1 VSDERDR
8 EPREGGLTPGDPLG
22 DPLPPPPEP
31 PPLPEEPLGP
41 PSMADEPPDSPLGP
55 PSMADEPAAPAPPAQ
70 PAPPPPPPGYGP
82 PQQPPPPPQQPPS
95 YAPPAGAPPPPP
107 YAPPPPAYPPQS
119 PYQQP
124 PQPGY
129 PPQTGYQPPPYVP
142 PPPKPKGP
150 HGQPIFNGVECAT
163 WGSRVGAY
171 LLDFLFGVVIPVAI
185 GIPLAASGVSGLDT
199 VGAVIILAA
208 IIIGFPV
215 CSAIVESR
223 SGAHNGQTWGKQ
235 IVGIRVIR
243 DGGETV
249 GFGYAFLREFL
260 VRWLLIGFIGGL
272 FFIPPLLDL
281 LWPIW
286 DESNRALHDM
296 VVNSHVVRADAPPST
311 PMGV

>member
-22 DPLPPPPEP
+22 GEPLPPPPEP

-41 PSMADEPPDSPLGP
+41 PSMDDEPADAPLGP
-55 PSMADEPAAPAPPAQ
+55 PSMADEPTGPPPPAQ
-70 PAPPPPPPGYGP
+70 PL
-82 PQQPPPPPQQPPS
+82 PPPPQQPPS
-95 YAPPAGAPPPPP
+95 YAPPTGAPPPPQQP
-107 YAPPPPAYPPQS
+107 EYAPPPQPYPPQT

-171 LLDFLFGVVIPVAI
+171 LLDILFGVLIPAGI
-185 GIPLAASGVSGLDT
+185 GIPMAASGVSGLDT
-199 VGAVIILAA
+199 VGAVIILTSVF
-208 IIIGFPV
+208 IGFPLY
-215 CSAIVESR
+215 SAVVECR
-223 SGAHNGQTWGKQ
+223 SGVHNGQTWGKQ

-243 DGGETV
+243 DSGETV
-249 GFGYAFLREFL
+249 GFGFALLREL
-260 VRWLLIGFIGGL
+260 IVRWFLIGFIGGL
-272 FFIPPLLDL
+272 FFIPPFLDL

-296 VVNSHVVRADAPPST
+296 VVNTHVVRADAPPPT

>member
-8 EPREGGLTPGDPLG
+8 KPREGGLTPGDPLG

-41 PSMADEPPDSPLGP
+41 PSMADEPSDSPLGP

-70 PAPPPPPPGYGP
+70 PPPPPPPPGYGP
-82 PQQPPPPPQQPPS
+82 PQQPPPQQPPS

-119 PYQQP
+119 PYQP

-208 IIIGFPV
+208 IIVGFPV